1 MAKETTI
8 EQLKFDTKNFNK
20 HTEFGMS
27 LLEKSLRQNGAG
39 RSILVDKDNN
49 IIAGNGIVEA
59 AQNAGITR
67 TKVVEVQG
75 DELVVVKRTDLTLDS
90 KQGREM
96 ALADNATAAAD
107 LDWDAET
114 IAEVESEFDISASD
128 WGVDIDFTTDETQ
141 ASEDDFDE
149 ETDTITPKCKKG
161 EIWQLG
167 EHRLMCGDS
176 TSKEDFAKLMGEE
189 LADMVFTD
197 PPYNV
202 EIVGGSHALPKINR
216 GGKRL

>member
-1 MAKETTI
+1 MAKNSTI
-8 EQLKFDTKNFNK
+8 EELKFDNKNFNK

-59 AQNAGITR
+59 AQNAGITK
-67 TKVVEVQG
+67 TKVIEVQG

-107 LDWDAET
+107 LSWDYEQLQKAVDEFDLDVDCWNLDLT
-114 IAEVESEFDISASD
+114 IEKQNEDQTKNDDGISGWFLNIEFESELQC
-128 WGVDIDFTTDETQ
+128 EQ
-141 ASEDDFDE
+141 LYNELE
-149 ETDTITPKCKKG
+149 ERGFQCK
-161 EIWQLG
+161 IIQ
-167 EHRLMCGDS
+167 
-176 TSKEDFAKLMGEE
+176 
-189 LADMVFTD
+189 
-197 PPYNV
+197 
-202 EIVGGSHALPKINR
+202 
-216 GGKRL
+216 